1 MKVFF
6 AFSHTR
12 PIISFQCQ
20 FSSTSKVSFEMFE
33 ISSNQDHWWSQTDKI
48 VWQWKYDRFFGFCQ
62 QLRVYQE
69 KDKGKRCCCYCIPI
83 DSFWSKGSL
92 LFFLVMSDKGSDTII
107 TLIGSVKNVGIIP
120 HKNVDHATPWA
131 AGNRG
136 PYGQPITE
144 YWATEEAKR
153 RWLPRR
159 SAFLKMECTIW
170 IPNNFPTYF
179 RNLMSC
185 STENLIVWY

>member
-1 MKVFF
+1 M
-6 AFSHTR
+6 
-12 PIISFQCQ
+12 
-20 FSSTSKVSFEMFE
+20 E
-33 ISSNQDHWWSQTDKI
+33 IRQIFWLLPTTIQ
-48 VWQWKYDRFFGFCQ
+48 
-62 QLRVYQE
+62 VYQE
-69 KDKGKRCCCYCIPI
+69 KDKGQRCCCYCIPI

-159 SAFLKMECTIW
+159 NAFLNGMHYV
-170 IPNNFPTYF
+170 NYPTYF
-179 RNLMSC
+179 LNLEKELQYWKVDC
-185 STENLIVWY
+185 LILISNFKILPKSW